1 MIHAS
6 VRPNRATR
14 FMRHVSCVGKVL
26 AADVTRCHGSIASV
40 PRQGVS
46 VETVE
51 AEWAAVVGSLEL

>member
-46 VETVE
+46 AETVV
-51 AEWAAVVGSLEL
+51 AESC